1 MNLSMEQKQTH
12 IYREQT
18 GSCQGREI
26 WGMDGVGG
34 WGQQMKAFIYRI
46 DKQQSPIVQHRKI
59 YSISCDKP

>member
-1 MNLSMEQKQTH
+1 MTQMNLSMKQKQTH

-34 WGQQMKAFIYRI
+34 WG
-46 DKQQSPIVQHRKI
+46 
-59 YSISCDKP
+59 